1 MSEKGIRTLKL
12 GMAGADVQV
21 VQKAL
26 NARHPH
32 MKHPHGK
39 LLRPDG
45 VFGKKTHQEVIA
57 LQDRT
62 GCQARGL
69 VDMECRSVLFPLV
82 TATTT
87 VSLLRM
93 RERAFPLAG
102 PPPGGLSSKVHLV
115 PQLTRPSLA
124 VDESPFLGL
133 ERPSSNPVHWE
144 LDEMPVPKIPG
155 LKLPVPRIPQ
165 WGKFQYD
172 STQAQTGASANL
184 RPLDQNGNSIMVIQ
198 AVFARKRL
206 HSASEEQQQ
215 LTLGAQI
222 QGPFTIPADDGKTWT
237 LSAFTQF
244 TWADAF
250 LRYGRW
256 HLAQPFAQ
264 ITGQYDNA
272 HHAFGVSAGLFPI
285 NINFDLDRRGNVS
298 IFAQGGLLGILSQQA
313 RADGTLHWAVQG
325 GPTLGWGVTFKL

>member
-1 MSEKGIRTLKL
+1 MT
-12 GMAGADVQV
+12 GADVQL
-21 VQKAL
+21 VQHAL

-45 VFGKKTHQEVIA
+45 VFGKKTQHQVIS

-93 RERAFPLAG
+93 RASSLPLASA
-102 PPPGGLSSKVHLV
+102 PPGGLSSKVHLV
-115 PQLTRPSLA
+115 PPLSLPSLA
-124 VDESPFLGL
+124 DDTSSILGL
-133 ERPSSNPVHWE
+133 ERPSSNPVDWP
-144 LDEMPVPKIPG
+144 LDHIPVPKLPG
-155 LKLPVPRIPQ
+155 LMLPAPRIPQ
-165 WGKFQYD
+165 WGKFKYD
-172 STQAQTGASANL
+172 SVQAQTGSSANL
-184 RPLDQNGNSIMVIQ
+184 KPLDQNGNSILVIQ

-206 HSASEEQQQ
+206 HSLTDEQQQ
-215 LTLGAQI
+215 LTLGAQV
-222 QGPFTIPADDGKTWT
+222 QGPFTIPADDGKQWT

-244 TWADAF
+244 TWADPF
-250 LRYGRW
+250 WHYGRL

-264 ITGQYDNA
+264 ITGQYDIA
-272 HHAFGVSAGLFPI
+272 HRAFGASAGVFPI
-285 NINFDLDRRGNVS
+285 NINFDVDPSGDVS
-298 IFAQGGLLGILSQQA
+298 IFGQGGLI
-313 RADGTLHWAVQG
+313 GTLNQETRPDGSSHWVVKG
-325 GPTLGWGVTFKL
+325 GPTFGLGVTFKL